1 MKFKITFIALFA
13 YLAIINVMCD
23 DKKTNKYEQYVTGI
37 LSKMGLQPTHINEC
51 LDPEWRMDTSQ
62 DFILA
67 ETQFNNS
74 KDTFVN
80 CLLQGLSKEIEVS
93 CTNIKE
99 IVDHFT
105 DLFKREGLNPKKFRF
120 AEVALHNIR
129 RRKSKSKNK
138 IKRNKMKQSATSLD
152 GNKIDQTR
160 ENKPETNKL
169 ANNTKNNNNNNN
181 KKKSKFG
188 PFDDYFPNLNKIK
201 ITIESISNTKL
212 MEKTIKFLQC
222 YKDAKDTTELGN

>member
-37 LSKMGLQPTHINEC
+37 LSKMGLQPTHIDEC
-51 LDPEWRMDTSQ
+51 LDPEWKMDTSQ
-62 DFILA
+62 EFILA

-80 CLLQGLSKEIEVS
+80 CLLKGLSKEIEAS
-93 CTNIKE
+93 CTNIKA

-105 DLFKREGLNPKKFRF
+105 DLFKSEGLNPKKFRF
-120 AEVALHNIR
+120 AEVVLHNI

-138 IKRNKMKQSATSLD
+138 MKQSAISLD
-152 GNKIDQTR
+152 GD
-160 ENKPETNKL
+160 
-169 ANNTKNNNNNNN
+169 

-188 PFDDYFPNLNKIK
+188 PFDDYFHKLNEIK
-201 ITIESISNTKL
+201 TTFESINSNQI
-212 MEKTIKFLQC
+212 MEKTIKFLRC